1 LDLLEEFEKKKKK
14 IPAPQVQLVSRTNNK
29 APPCSWGLQWHERI
43 RERKWANAKPG
54 ELTKKG
60 K

>member
-1 LDLLEEFEKKKKK
+1 LDLLKEFEKKKKNLPHK
-14 IPAPQVQLVSRTNNK
+14 VQLVSRTNNR
-29 APPCSWGLQWHERI
+29 APCSWRGLQWQERI
-43 RERKWANAKPG
+43 RESKWANAKPG

>member
-1 LDLLEEFEKKKKK
+1 LDLLEEFENKKKN
-14 IPAPQVQLVSRTNNK
+14 IPAPQVQLVSRTNNR
-29 APPCSWGLQWHERI
+29 APCSWGLQWQERI
-43 RERKWANAKPG
+43 RESKWANAKPG

>member
-1 LDLLEEFEKKKKK
+1 LDLLEEFEKKKKTLPHK
-14 IPAPQVQLVSRTNNK
+14 FNWLVQLTIGPRAHGGCNGKKEIEES
-29 APPCSWGLQWHERI
+29 
-43 RERKWANAKPG
+43 KWANAKPG